1 MNKIKIYVSNL
12 CWSKSNNYKVIKYLR
27 KEGISGID
35 FAPLKYFKSWKNI
48 ITNSKKLKNFFDKNQ
63 IKINALQGIFYKTK
77 YNIFNI
83 KDKKKITKHFELII
97 QLCKVF
103 KTKKIILG
111 SSNFRDPCNLD
122 IKQANLIFSNYFK
135 SINKLL
141 KKNNI
146 LLCIET
152 IPKYYKEKYIFE
164 YSHLKKLVKKIDS
177 SNIKINFDTSVYH
190 FQKFNKN
197 KFLKNIKLIKN
208 IQISQPNF
216 DYFDKPTATNLNF
229 IDLIKENDSF
239 NEISLEMI
247 DTRFKRNKFETSVSN
262 IKKFFNI

>member
-1 MNKIKIYVSNL
+1 MNKKNIYISNL
-12 CWSKSNNYKVIKYLR
+12 CWSKRDNDKVIEYLR

-35 FAPLKYFKSWKNI
+35 LAPLKYFESWKNI
-48 ITNSKKLKNFFDKNQ
+48 IANSKKLKIFFNKNK

-97 QLCKVF
+97 QLCKIF

-111 SSNFRDPCNLD
+111 SSNFRDPGNLNA
-122 IKQANLIFSNYFK
+122 KQADRIFSNYFK
-135 SINKLL
+135 SLNKLL

-146 LLCIET
+146 FLCIET

-164 YSHLKKLVKKIDS
+164 FSHLKNLVKKINS

-197 KFLKNIKLIKN
+197 KFLKNIKSIKN
-208 IQISQPNF
+208 IQISQPIF
-216 DYFDKPTATNLNF
+216 DYFDKPTTNNLNF
-229 IDLIKENDSF
+229 IDYIKDNDSF
-239 NEISLEMI
+239 DEISLEMI
-247 DTRFKRNKFETSVSN
+247 DKRFNRKKFEISISN